1 MTHSGGRGF
10 IQRRKRN
17 LALGLGIEG
26 EGGKKIE
33 RSRKKVKQQI
43 GLDEAG
49 YLSKAKFIG

>member
-1 MTHSGGRGF
+1 MTHSGERGF
-10 IQRRKRN
+10 IQRRRIQ

-26 EGGKKIE
+26 EGGKKME

-49 YLSKAKFIG
+49 YLSKAEFIG